1 VGLESQRR
9 IDLEKITKIFP
20 VEGMTL
26 AGKVKADLQTK
37 GKYSDLMAEKYDRL
51 PTSGT
56 ASLTDFKYTAKDLP
70 YAVTLSQAA
79 MVFDPKKIDLQKLD
93 GKIGKSDFSVTGS
106 VVNYLGYV
114 FGENQPIKGNVTF
127 KSKLLDLN
135 EFMTETEG
143 TTTTDTATYGVI
155 EVPRN
160 IDFVLHSSIQHV
172 KMMDYNMTN
181 ALGDVIVK
189 DGIANLSGLKFN
201 MLGGAFVVNGTYN
214 TQNLAHPK
222 YDLALKVENV
232 SIREAAH
239 TSSIVQSYA
248 PIAGLVNGN
257 FSTDFKLAGELH
269 QNMMPNLATVNA
281 GGLVKI
287 AQAALKDSKI
297 ISGITSLTNLDDAN
311 QVTLKDVLMSA
322 SIKDGRLGVKP
333 FDVKFGDYKTSVAGS
348 TGLDGS
354 LDYTLK
360 MNVPAGKLGA
370 QYNALIAKYAGGKS
384 DPNSEIP
391 VTIGLGG
398 KYDSPAPKL
407 LMDDQKAQV
416 KEAVTATVQ
425 EKGKEAIEKAVK
437 GTEAEKVVK
446 DILGGKTQDST
457 KVADTTKTTVSED
470 AQKKVEDEAKKKIQN
485 LLKKKKVD

>member
-1 VGLESQRR
+1 
-9 IDLEKITKIFP
+9 
-20 VEGMTL
+20 M
-26 AGKVKADLQTK
+26 
-37 GKYSDLMAEKYDRL
+37 
-51 PTSGT
+51 
-56 ASLTDFKYTAKDLP
+56 
-70 YAVTLSQAA
+70 TLSQAA
-79 MVFDPKKIDLQKLD
+79 MVFDPKKIDLQKMD
-93 GKIGKSDFSVTGS
+93 GTIGKSDFSVTGS
-106 VVNYLGYV
+106 VVNYLGYI
-114 FGENQPIKGNVTF
+114 FGENQPIKGKVAF
-127 KSKLLDLN
+127 KSNLLDLN
-135 EFMTETEG
+135 EFMTETEQ
-143 TTTTDTATYGVI
+143 TTTTDTASYGVI

-160 IDFVLHSSIQHV
+160 IDFVLQSSIQRV
-172 KMMDYNMTN
+172 KMMDYNMAN
-181 ALGDVIVK
+181 AVGDVIVK

-201 MLGGAFVVNGTYN
+201 MLGGTFVVNGTYN

-239 TSSIVQSYA
+239 SSSIVQSYA
-248 PIAGLVNGN
+248 PIAGLVTGN
-257 FSTDFKLAGELH
+257 FSTDFKLTGELH
-269 QNMMPNLATVNA
+269 QNMTPNLATVNMD
-281 GGLVKI
+281 GLFRI
-287 AQAALKDSKI
+287 AEAALKDSKI
-297 ISGITSLTNLDDAN
+297 ISGITSLTNLDNAN
-311 QVTLKDVLMSA
+311 TVTLKDVLMSA
-322 SIKDGRLGVKP
+322 SIKEGRLGVKP

-370 QYNALIAKYAGGKS
+370 QYNALIAKYTGGKT

-416 KEAVTATVQ
+416 KDAATAAA
-425 EKGKEAIEKAVK
+425 KEEGTKAIEKAVK

-446 DILGGKTQDST
+446 DILGGGKTQDST
-457 KVADTTKTTVSED
+457 QVADTTKTTVTED

-485 LLKKKKVD
+485 LLKKKKVDQ